1 MAEAFQ
7 FKRQYPRRRLRL
19 PCSVNWEQD
28 RVQATIAD
36 VSYCGVGVVI
46 AKASGWTKQEARIEI
61 PEGISLKVRPVYLQ
75 EESENHRIGCKI
87 ELIAGGKKQWLRL
100 CDVPRW

>member
-1 MAEAFQ
+1 MH
-7 FKRQYPRRRLRL
+7 L
-19 PCSVNWEQD
+19 PCLVDWERF

-36 VSYCGVGVVI
+36 VSYCGVGIVI
-46 AKASGWTKQEARIEI
+46 AKASGWTKEEARIEI

-75 EESENHRIGCKI
+75 EEGKNHRIGCKI
-87 ELIAGGKKQWLRL
+87 ELIAGGKKQWPQL